1 MSLPG
6 VIAIDPLERLPV
18 ADVVVPGS
26 KSITNRAMIRA
37 VLRDGTTTLRGA
49 LWSDDT
55 RVMVACLRDLGYQ
68 IEILADPTESSNRTL
83 VVTGQGGRVPAGGT
97 DVAPR
102 ELFVGNAGTAARFLL
117 AFLCLGK
124 GVYRLSGVARMH
136 ERPQAG
142 LVSALKQLG
151 YRIEAPGGR
160 LPALIYGGGVKGG
173 ECEVDIAESSQF
185 ASALLLA
192 AEEGGWKV
200 GFRGEGGASSPYV
213 RMTTELIQAM
223 RSAGDDFQIE
233 PDASSGSYFWGL
245 NGLGLPPL
253 ATSDE
258 EQRNSERSSVVRVQ
272 NWPESGW
279 QIDAEFP
286 RFLSVAGELSRE
298 RDLGDSIMTAVVL
311 AAVGNGP
318 SRFTDLGRL
327 RVQECERVEAL
338 RTELERCGVEVV
350 EEGDMLIVTRGALR
364 PAVIQTY
371 DDHRMAMCFT
381 LLGLKAAG
389 IQISDPSCVK
399 KTFPNFFQK
408 LALPP
413 PFGVGAILRDGES
426 GQRLAD
432 ADLVAE

>member
-6 VIAIDPLERLPV
+6 VIAIDPLECLPE

-37 VLRDGTTTLRGA
+37 VLRDGKTALRGA

-55 RVMVACLRDLGYQ
+55 RVMVACLRELGYR
-68 IEILADPTESSNRTL
+68 IEVLADPTESSNRTL
-83 VVTGQGGRVPAGGT
+83 VVEGQGGHVPAGGVEGT
-97 DVAPR
+97 PR

-117 AFLCLGK
+117 AFLCLGT
-124 GVYRLSGVARMH
+124 GVYRLSGVDRMH

-142 LVSALKQLG
+142 LLTALGQLG
-151 YRIEAPGGR
+151 YRVEAPGGR
-160 LPALIYGGGVKGG
+160 LPALIHGGGARGG
-173 ECEVDIAESSQF
+173 DCEVDIAESSQF

-200 GFRGEGGASSPYV
+200 GFRGAGGASSPYV
-213 RMTTELIQAM
+213 RMTSELISAM

-245 NGLGLPPL
+245 NGLGLPPS
-253 ATSDE
+253 ARTGE
-258 EQRNSERSSVVRVQ
+258 ELRSQAVQVQ
-272 NWPESGW
+272 NWPDSGW

-286 RFLSVAGELSRE
+286 RFLNVRGELSRE

-318 SRFTDLGRL
+318 RRFTELGRL

-338 RTELERCGVEVV
+338 RTELERCGIDVV
-350 EEGDMLIVTRGALR
+350 EEGDSLTVTPGPLR
-364 PAVIQTY
+364 PAVINTY

-389 IQISDPSCVK
+389 IRIADPSCVK

-408 LALPP
+408 LALPA
-413 PFGVGAILRDGES
+413 PFGVGAVLRDGES
-426 GQRLAD
+426 GQILAD
-432 ADLVAE
+432 ADLVAT